1 MSPKEALTEAD
12 KARGHADGPFQ
23 ITQVVGYSLGK
34 FGELFSPKPRAGEK
48 GVEDSSMEQLGEN
61 LPKYFIN
68 ARNVLHDLVYTIII
82 STVIAAFLSVMG
94 LTTKS
99 FLINFVMSQSFGIPI
114 CSTILFLLWALKP
127 EKISSFALMFVIGIG
142 GGTLIGLQIG
152 PFILRQFFSIV
163 LNPPEKGLLQ
173 TTILAITFGGAASY
187 FFYSRARLRASQEEV
202 QQEKIKR
209 LSSEK
214 EALEANLRLLQ
225 AQVEPHFLFNTLSNI
240 LSLIDT
246 NPANGKSML
255 VDLIH
260 YLRTSLSRTF
270 PDLIT
275 LDREIDM
282 IRAYLNIQKIRMGE
296 RLHFQIELPEAI
308 REHPFPPML
317 LQPLVENAV
326 KHGLEPKMEGGEIMI
341 QAAEVDNRI
350 RIEVRDTGL
359 GLSSFQGTGVGIGNV
374 KERIQLLY
382 GGKGRLQL
390 EENKPNGVRAI
401 VEVPKDDVQSDN
413 RG

>member
-1 MSPKEALTEAD
+1 MSDSSFSLKL
-12 KARGHADGPFQ
+12 KAR
-23 ITQVVGYSLGK
+23 
-34 FGELFSPKPRAGEK
+34 EK
-48 GVEDSSMEQLGEN
+48 GVDDVTMEQPGEN
-61 LPKYFIN
+61 RIHHYIN
-68 ARNVLHDLVYTIII
+68 PRNILQDFVYTIII
-82 STVIAAFLSVMG
+82 STVIAAFLTVTG
-94 LTTKS
+94 ITTKS
-99 FLINFVMSQSFGIPI
+99 FLINFVMSQSFGVPI
-114 CSTILFLLWALKP
+114 CSTILFLLWMLKP
-127 EKISSFALMFVIGIG
+127 NKISSFALIFVIGIG

-152 PFILRQFFSIV
+152 PFVLRQIFSIV
-163 LNPPEKGLLQ
+163 LDQPKKGFLQ
-173 TTILAITFGGAASY
+173 TLILAITFGSVASY
-187 FFYSRARLRASQEEV
+187 FFYSRARLRVSEEQI

-214 EALEANLRLLQ
+214 GALEANLRLLQ

-270 PDLIT
+270 PGQIT
-275 LDREIDM
+275 LDREMDM
-282 IRAYLNIQKIRMGE
+282 IKAYLNIQKIRMGE
-296 RLHFQIELPEAI
+296 RLHFQVELPEAI

-341 QAAEVDNRI
+341 QAAEEDDLI

-359 GLSSFQGTGVGIGNV
+359 GFSPFQGTGVGIGNV
-374 KERIQLLY
+374 KERIRLLY
-382 GGKGRLQL
+382 GGKGRLIL
-390 EENKPNGVRAI
+390 EENKPNGARAI
-401 VEVPKDDVQSDN
+401 VEVPKHDVQ
-413 RG
+413 GHHCG